1 MKIAVFGSSGN
12 VGKFLVEQALAEQYD
27 VIAYARNPS
36 KLTIKHDR
44 LTIMQGE
51 LSNEAMIERTIT
63 GVDAVISVM
72 GPSGKSRGTPIT
84 QGMKYMIAAMNKHGV
99 RRLIALSTASS
110 KDPNDKLGIKIKT
123 MITFVDHFTRHAY
136 ADIVSWSEV
145 IRASNLDWTLVRVL
159 LLNDTP
165 KTGNIKTR
173 YPGRNE
179 LGTQISRADLAD
191 FMLKQVKDTKYIRQA
206 PIITN

>member
-1 MKIAVFGSSGN
+1 
-12 VGKFLVEQALAEQYD
+12 
-27 VIAYARNPS
+27 
-36 KLTIKHDR
+36 
-44 LTIMQGE
+44 
-51 LSNEAMIERTIT
+51 
-63 GVDAVISVM
+63 
-72 GPSGKSRGTPIT
+72 
-84 QGMKYMIAAMNKHGV
+84 
-99 RRLIALSTASS
+99 
-110 KDPNDKLGIKIKT
+110 
-123 MITFVDHFTRHAY
+123 
-136 ADIVSWSEV
+136 
-145 IRASNLDWTLVRVL
+145 VRVL

>member
-1 MKIAVFGSSGN
+1 M
-12 VGKFLVEQALAEQYD
+12 
-27 VIAYARNPS
+27 
-36 KLTIKHDR
+36 
-44 LTIMQGE
+44 
-51 LSNEAMIERTIT
+51 
-63 GVDAVISVM
+63 
-72 GPSGKSRGTPIT
+72 
-84 QGMKYMIAAMNKHGV
+84 
-99 RRLIALSTASS
+99 
-110 KDPNDKLGIKIKT
+110 
-123 MITFVDHFTRHAY
+123 
-136 ADIVSWSEV
+136 